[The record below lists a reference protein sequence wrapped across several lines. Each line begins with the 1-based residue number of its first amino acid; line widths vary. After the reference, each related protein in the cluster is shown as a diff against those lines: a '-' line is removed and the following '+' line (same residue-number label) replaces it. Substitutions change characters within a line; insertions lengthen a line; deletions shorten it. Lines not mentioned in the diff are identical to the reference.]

1 MITERAPSKMK
12 GGPGGYSHGRYCSCV
27 FQPHCVHLPDSWQ
40 PEGRHHICRDRGS
53 RIVKFGWNCEIGQNC
68 EIWRKL
74 WNLVN
79 PPWISS
85 VYLNGN
91 FNLVIRCE
99 GKTLELNSGIRQHVR
114 NTPFPNKGETV
125 AKKRN
130 TPFPTKVGN
139 SGEKRWKLRSK
150 GWTGNSD
157 YITINYKKSKQTKN
171 IFLAAVL
178 IL

>member
-1 MITERAPSKMK
+1 MCSK
-12 GGPGGYSHGRYCSCV
+12 
-27 FQPHCVHLPDSWQ
+27 SWRKMLF
-40 PEGRHHICRDRGS
+40 PKLTSVNIRRLMRLRKT
-53 RIVKFGWNCEIGQNC
+53 RIVNFGWNCEIGQNC
-68 EIWRKL
+68 EIWQKL

-99 GKTLELNSGIRQHVR
+99 GKTLGLNSGIRQHVR

-157 YITINYKKSKQTKN
+157 HITINYKKSKQTKN

>member
-53 RIVKFGWNCEIGQNC
+53 RIVKFGWNCNIGQNC

-79 PPWISS
+79 PHQFGLDESDSKQWINGQTRNFCHCHCVCLRCCLFVGQVMFPHHSDQMSQSS
-85 VYLNGN
+85 KVSNIALWRCYLN
-91 FNLVIRCE
+91 
-99 GKTLELNSGIRQHVR
+99 
-114 NTPFPNKGETV
+114 
-125 AKKRN
+125 
-130 TPFPTKVGN
+130 
-139 SGEKRWKLRSK
+139 
-150 GWTGNSD
+150 
-157 YITINYKKSKQTKN
+157 
-171 IFLAAVL
+171 IFY
-178 IL
+178 